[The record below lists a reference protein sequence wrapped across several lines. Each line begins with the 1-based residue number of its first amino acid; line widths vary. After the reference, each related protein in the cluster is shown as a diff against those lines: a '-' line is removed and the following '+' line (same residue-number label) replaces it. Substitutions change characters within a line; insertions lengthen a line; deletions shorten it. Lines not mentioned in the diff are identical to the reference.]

1 MYKRQAPKGALNE
14 AQVAR
19 ALATFPVAVKAA
31 AKLLLAELKLAE
43 AEQGKRLEELAPL
56 LAGGDVGRGRNVFF
70 GQKAI
75 CGTCHTIGKDG
86 GHLGPDLTSIGAI
99 RSGRDILEAIV
110 FPNVTQVPGHEAFLV
125 RADKSIYVGIVVDE
139 TASALTLRNAPGV
152 EVRLERSTIE
162 SITSSPISLMPA
174 GLDRNL
180 TQKEFRDL
188 LTFLQSQNGEQWL
201 QPSRLGKKDLRVRD
215 SGIRE

>member
-1 MYKRQAPKGALNE
+1 
-14 AQVAR
+14 
-19 ALATFPVAVKAA
+19 
-31 AKLLLAELKLAE
+31 
-43 AEQGKRLEELAPL
+43 
-56 LAGGDVGRGRNVFF
+56 
-70 GQKAI
+70 
-75 CGTCHTIGKDG
+75 GTCHTIGKDG

-110 FPNVTQVPGHEAFLV
+110 FPNATQVPGHETFLV
-125 RADKSIYVGIVVDE
+125 RAAKSIYVGIVVDE

-152 EVRLERSTIE
+152 EVRLERSTIK
-162 SITSSPISLMPA
+162 SITPSPISLMPA